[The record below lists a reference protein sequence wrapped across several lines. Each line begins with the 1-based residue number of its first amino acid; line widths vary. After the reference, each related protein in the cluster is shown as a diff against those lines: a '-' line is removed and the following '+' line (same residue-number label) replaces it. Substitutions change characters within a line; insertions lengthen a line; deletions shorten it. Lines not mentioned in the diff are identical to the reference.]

1 VSLLAQD
8 ERLTRRIGS
17 VVLVVLGAAILFVV
31 FLLDR
36 IEIGSYTRVHVF
48 FHQTG
53 GLREGAPVVIAGRS
67 IGRVES
73 IAPSLRNAPT
83 PLGGD
88 EGVDVTVAI
97 ESRHIAGLRHGADV
111 FVASKGPLA
120 DRYLEIGPTPE
131 IGAPLADG
139 QPVLGRD
146 PPTLDRVLQRTW
158 ENLTTVGSFLDEVR
172 PEAQALRKQLDLL
185 GQRFA
190 DLQPTLENTGT
201 LAAEVDALIA
211 EARTTWNQG
220 LGGRAGVDQIGALVT
235 RTRATLADIRGM
247 LDQLGAKATTLRASF
262 DAFGARMDAKLPAAV
277 AAVEL
282 AIDRVRA
289 AIDKV
294 DPLLANIQELNKRIA
309 NNEGSIGR
317 LMNDP
322 EFPEDAKE
330 LGKIMKRQ
338 PWKIIA
344 HPPN

>member
-8 ERLTRRIGS
+8 ERLTRRIGT
-17 VVLVVLGAAILFVV
+17 VVLVVIGAAILFVV

-67 IGRVES
+67 IGRIES
-73 IAPSLRNAPT
+73 IAPSLRGAPT

-97 ESRHIAGLRHGADV
+97 ESRHIDGLRHGADV

-131 IGAPLADG
+131 SGAPLADG

-172 PEAQALRKQLDLL
+172 PEAQALRKQLDVL

-190 DLQPTLENTGT
+190 DVQPTLENTGT
-201 LAAEVDALIA
+201 LGAEVDALMA
-211 EARTTWNQG
+211 EARSTWNQG
-220 LGGRAGVDQIGALVT
+220 LGGRAGIDRIGELVT
-235 RTRATLADIRGM
+235 HTRTTLADIRGM
-247 LDQLGAKATTLRASF
+247 LDQLGAKATTLRAS
-262 DAFGARMDAKLPAAV
+262 ASALGARMDAKLPAAV

-282 AIDRVRA
+282 AIDRIRA

-294 DPLLANIQELNKRIA
+294 DPLLANIAELNKRLA

-330 LGKIMKRQ
+330 LGKILKRQ
-338 PWKIIA
+338 PWKVIA

>member
-8 ERLTRRIGS
+8 ERLTRRVGT
-17 VVLVVLGAAILFVV
+17 VVLVAIGAAILFVV

-36 IEIGSYTRVHVF
+36 IEVGSYTRVHVF

-53 GLREGAPVVIAGRS
+53 GLREGAPVVIAGRA

-73 IAPSLRNAPT
+73 IAPSLRGAKT
-83 PLGGD
+83 PLDGD
-88 EGVDVTVAI
+88 EGVDITVAI
-97 ESRHIAGLRHGADV
+97 GSRNITGLRHGADV

-120 DRYLEIGPTPE
+120 DKYLEIGPTPVA
-131 IGAPLADG
+131 GAPLDDG

-172 PEAQALRKQLDLL
+172 PEAQALRKQLDML

-190 DLQPTLENTGT
+190 DVQPTLENTGT
-201 LAAEVDALIA
+201 LASEVDALVA
-211 EARTTWNQG
+211 EARTTWNQA
-220 LGGRAGVDQIGALVT
+220 LGGRPGVDQIGALVT
-235 RTRATLADIRGM
+235 HTRATLADIRVN
-247 LDQLGAKATTLRASF
+247 LDQLAGKAATLRASF
-262 DAFGARMDAKLPAAV
+262 AALGARMDAKLPAAV

-282 AIDRVRA
+282 AIDRIRA

-294 DPLLANIQELNKRIA
+294 DPLLASIEELNKRIA
-309 NNEGSIGR
+309 NDEGSLGK
-317 LMNDP
+317 LMHDP

-330 LGKIMKRQ
+330 LGKILKRQ
-338 PWKIIA
+338 PWKVIA
-344 HPPN
+344 HPAN